1 MIIGIDPGK
10 SGGIAA
16 YRDGKIAVNAMPDS
30 VAGKRDLL
38 LDMLDPGLDYAAYT
52 VPAGTVCY
60 IEDVHSMPRDGVR
73 QAWSF
78 GYGLGEL
85 YGILSVLHI
94 PVIAVTPQAWHK
106 AVYGTAAKPE
116 DWKAYAIEQ
125 ATLHYPQLVE
135 NHVGKS
141 GRKVKYPDGMA
152 EALMI
157 LRYGLSRERTLTE
170 ATR

>member
-1 MIIGIDPGK
+1 MNIIGIDPGK
-10 SGGIAA
+10 SGGIAF
-16 YRDGKIAVNAMPDS
+16 YDGSLTEVFVMPNS
-30 VAGKRDLL
+30 VALKRDLL
-38 LDMLDPGLDYAAYT
+38 KAFLVSGQI
-52 VPAGTVCY
+52 VVCY
-60 IEDVHSMPRDGVR
+60 IEDVHSMPRDGVKG
-73 QAWSF
+73 AFSF

-85 YGILSVLHI
+85 YGILSTLRV

-116 DWKAYAIEQ
+116 DWKAYAVEQ

-157 LRYGLSRERTLTE
+157 LRYGLLQERNTEVQERILTG
-170 ATR
+170 AMR